1 MGSFFRKPL
10 ETVLSRLTS
19 SWQSSQPLHLRHLAI
34 LRDTALN
41 KTVYYYIHYS
51 FDHFSSLVSNGHAS
65 WDAVTGAPRSGK
77 RVLNAPPANAK
88 ATLDKYGFPID
99 VSQPLL
105 RKGNATLREC
115 LEASKPSKWNLTFN
129 DPIAI
134 SLLDGTYSRFSFTFD
149 YLIRS

>member
-10 ETVLSRLTS
+10 ETVLSRLTG

-65 WDAVTGAPRSGK
+65 WDAVTGGPRSGK

-88 ATLDKYGFPID
+88 ATLDKYGFPVD
-99 VSQPLL
+99 VSQLLL

-134 SLLDGTYSRFSFTFD
+134 SLLDGTYSRLSFN
-149 YLIRS
+149 LAN